1 MIVLQQMIILFLLII
16 VGFICSRIGILDD
29 VGSKRVSSIVVHV
42 ANPALILSAGIN
54 PESTLRGTDLLKT
67 FGLSLAVFA
76 ILIIIAQILPRILRV
91 PVSERSAYQVM
102 MVFSNIGFMGFPLI
116 SAVYGSDALLSASL
130 FLIPYNVLIYTYG
143 INLIKAGG
151 REARKEAAFRGEG
164 GRIPERDFEAAADG
178 HVMEQELDSAE
189 EKQSVTDL
197 LKKVFNIGVIACILT
212 LILYMTRCPVPYI
225 IEETVDHLSGLTAPL
240 SMMVIG
246 ASISKINV
254 KKLLQDWKLVVYILI
269 KLLLIPAAGVL
280 ILKNAGISYALLGA
294 YAVILAA
301 PVGSMTV
308 MLAQEYD
315 GNDEL
320 ASKGVALSTLLSVV
334 TIPLVS
340 LLV

>member
-151 REARKEAAFRGEG
+151 REARKEAALRGEG
-164 GRIPERDFEAAADG
+164 GRIPGRDFETTANG
-178 HVMEQELDSAE
+178 RIMEQDSAE

-197 LKKVFNIGVIACILT
+197 LKKVFNIGILFCECIIKQTDDLTGSYGNFHLTFQMLIADI
-212 LILYMTRCPVPYI
+212 YK
-225 IEETVDHLSGLTAPL
+225 E
-240 SMMVIG
+240 
-246 ASISKINV
+246 
-254 KKLLQDWKLVVYILI
+254 LQ
-269 KLLLIPAAGVL
+269 
-280 ILKNAGISYALLGA
+280 
-294 YAVILAA
+294 AVIFLRKIF
-301 PVGSMTV
+301 
-308 MLAQEYD
+308 Q
-315 GNDEL
+315 
-320 ASKGVALSTLLSVV
+320 
-334 TIPLVS
+334 
-340 LLV
+340 